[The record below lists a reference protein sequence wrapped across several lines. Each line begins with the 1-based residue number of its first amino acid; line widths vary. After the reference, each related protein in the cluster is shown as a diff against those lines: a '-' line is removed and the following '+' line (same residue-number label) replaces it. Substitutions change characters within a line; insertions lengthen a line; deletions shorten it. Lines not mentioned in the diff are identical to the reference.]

1 MEHPV
6 FDPSGDV
13 HRGASNTRPRAVNH
27 PSRAML
33 NDMVRL
39 GTLGVRLNLVGKA
52 LPDFRDA
59 ARKDFFGHI
68 AELGWHV
75 ESHWLSRDLV

>member
-1 MEHPV
+1 
-6 FDPSGDV
+6 
-13 HRGASNTRPRAVNH
+13 
-27 PSRAML
+27 ML